1 MFCLLCEAATVVA
14 YTSAVADVQL
24 WHLILKVSPITALQP
39 SDQTFPACMS
49 VKEGL
54 MDLDICCSLM
64 TERCIDNKVMYC

>member
-14 YTSAVADVQL
+14 YTSAAAE
-24 WHLILKVSPITALQP
+24 VSPITALQP